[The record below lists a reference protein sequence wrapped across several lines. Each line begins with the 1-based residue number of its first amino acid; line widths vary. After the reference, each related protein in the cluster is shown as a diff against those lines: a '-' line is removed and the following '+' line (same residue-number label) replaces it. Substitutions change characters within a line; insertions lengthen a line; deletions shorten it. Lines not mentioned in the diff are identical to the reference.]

1 MDPKNAAN
9 RYLRPVAKGL
19 GITLGGWHDFRHTLS
34 TQLLKRY
41 PTKVVSEL
49 LGHSSVQT
57 TLSVYQ
63 HVEMED
69 FRVPLNEMATE
80 LLCDVTKSRLAAA

>member
-1 MDPKNAAN
+1 M
-9 RYLRPVAKGL
+9 
-19 GITLGGWHDFRHTLS
+19 
-34 TQLLKRY
+34 LKRY

-63 HVEMED
+63 HVETED
-69 FRVPLNEMATE
+69 FRAPMNEMTTE
-80 LLCDVTKSRLAAA
+80 LLCDVTKLKLAAA

>member
-1 MDPKNAAN
+1 VGATTSATRSPRKC
-9 RYLRPVAKGL
+9 
-19 GITLGGWHDFRHTLS
+19 S
-34 TQLLKRY
+34 SY

-63 HVEMED
+63 HVETED
-69 FRVPLNEMATE
+69 FWAPMNEMTTE
-80 LLCDVTKSRLAAA
+80 LLLGSTARGGNAMTDLLVPNHGKRQI

>member
-1 MDPKNAAN
+1 MALVSA
-9 RYLRPVAKGL
+9 L
-19 GITLGGWHDFRHTLS
+19 GIKLGGWYHFRHTLS
-34 TQLLKRY
+34 AQMLKRY

-63 HVEMED
+63 RVETED
-69 FRVPLNEMATE
+69 FRAPMDEMTTE
-80 LLCDVTKSRLAAA
+80 LLCDVTKLKLAAA